1 MREVRSEW
9 AKQVGMSNPIRFQG
23 QYHDHETGLHYNR
36 YRYYDPRVGRFV
48 SQDPISYGGGLNL
61 FAYAPNPVEWIDPLG
76 LWKGQPR
83 QSNGRFGAGKDP
95 SIPCPCETD
104 GTHGN
109 SHNSTKPAIGY
120 TLRDRDSDEVM
131 KYGETTMGSRRY
143 SKKYLNENN
152 VEMVEEASGTKK
164 EMHAWQHEKIVEY
177 RAANGGN
184 RPPLNK
190 GDY

>member
-1 MREVRSEW
+1 
-9 AKQVGMSNPIRFQG
+9 

-48 SQDPISYGGGLNL
+48 NQDPISYGGGLNL

-95 SIPCPCETD
+95 SKPCPCKIATSEKV
-104 GTHGN
+104 HGN
-109 SHNSTKPAIGY
+109 NLNSTAPAIGY
-120 TLRDRDSDEVM
+120 TLRDSDSTEVM
-131 KYGETTMGSRRY
+131 KYGETTRGKHRY
-143 SKKYLNENN
+143 TKQYLEDNN
-152 VEMVEEASGTKK
+152 LIMREEAVGTKR
-164 EMHAWQHEKIVEY
+164 EMHAWQHQKILEY
-177 RAANGGN
+177 KAQNGGA

-190 GDY
+190 SDF